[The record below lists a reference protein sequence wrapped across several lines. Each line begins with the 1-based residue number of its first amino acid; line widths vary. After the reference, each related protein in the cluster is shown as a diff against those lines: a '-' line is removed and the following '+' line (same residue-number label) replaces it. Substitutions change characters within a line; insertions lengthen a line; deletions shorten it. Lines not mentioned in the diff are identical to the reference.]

1 MKNFYKNLL
10 LKYPILGNVNIKYLV
25 VLVFFIIWMLFLDS
39 YSALQH
45 KQLNKEIDKLEDS
58 KVYYNQEIEKDK
70 KEIKSYQ
77 SLKKIEKF
85 AREKYYMKKQNE
97 DIFIIEDETETDN

>member
-1 MKNFYKNLL
+1 MKKIYENLL

-25 VLVFFIIWMLFLDS
+25 VLIFFVFWILFFDS
-39 YSALQH
+39 YSALEH

-58 KVYYNQEIEKDK
+58 KIYYKEQIEKDK

-77 SLKKIEKF
+77 SLEKIEKF
-85 AREKYYMKKQNE
+85 AREKYYMKRQNE